1 MRVKGKKLLFR
12 CVRLVK
18 VSSEAKMVLTT
29 MAIFIS
35 LISLLYVFQHYKCGV
50 VGYQDLSGSHSES
63 VCKWEK

>member
-1 MRVKGKKLLFR
+1 MKTKEKKSLSR
-12 CVRLVK
+12 CVRVWT

-29 MAIFIS
+29 MAVFVG

-63 VCKWEK
+63 VCTWEK